1 MSTTIDPVVL
11 QQLVAQAVRQLQKEG
26 TQAAAPAVPAA
37 RDEYGVFTTMADAI
51 DASAAAQHTL
61 LFQSPSQRQQWIDVI
76 RQTCLDKNNM
86 QMMSRMAVEETEIG
100 RYEDKVIK
108 NTAAARYTPG
118 IEPTPVRGNTAW
130 SCLNTALSVSS
141 GPLRRRRIRQ
151 KRLSITPSA

>member
-86 QMMSRMAVEETEIG
+86 QMMSRMAVEET
-100 RYEDKVIK
+100 
-108 NTAAARYTPG
+108 
-118 IEPTPVRGNTAW
+118 
-130 SCLNTALSVSS
+130 VSS